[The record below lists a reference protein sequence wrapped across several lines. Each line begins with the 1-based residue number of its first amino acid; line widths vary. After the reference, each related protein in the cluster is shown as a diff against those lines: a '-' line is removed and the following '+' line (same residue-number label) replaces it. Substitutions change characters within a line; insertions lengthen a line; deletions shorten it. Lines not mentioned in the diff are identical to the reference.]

1 MENQVKEII
10 GKVLE
15 KDLSNYKLSEI
26 NMNNIENWDSF
37 AHLKIVITLEEEFNI
52 EIEPEEIQQMKD
64 GAEQIVKIIE
74 SKKDDK

>member
-52 EIEPEEIQQMKD
+52 EIEPEEIQQMKN
-64 GAEQIVKIIE
+64 GAEEIVKIIE